1 VYCSAPPSE
10 QTALLCVLILLQQQ
24 HPGRVGDAPVVGAG
38 LYCDDAVGGAVATG
52 DGEEILRTCLCFH
65 VVELMRSGH
74 SPKQACR
81 IGIDRLQAIVAA
93 TAERQL
99 RSSSEQQPQQQQQMH
114 AKLTVAV
121 LALSKDGAVGAA
133 STLGPH
139 NEHRGRPAFPFALW
153 RGSGADATG
162 RIVEETDDV

>member
-1 VYCSAPPSE
+1 
-10 QTALLCVLILLQQQ
+10 
-24 HPGRVGDAPVVGAG
+24 VVGAG
-38 LYCDDAVGGAVATG
+38 LYCDDAVGGALATG

-74 SPKQACR
+74 CPKQACR

-93 TAERQL
+93 TAERQQ
-99 RSSSEQQPQQQQQMH
+99 RSNSEQSQQQQQMH

-153 RGSGADATG
+153 RGTDADATG
-162 RIVEETDDV
+162 RIVEETDDVWM

>member
-1 VYCSAPPSE
+1 
-10 QTALLCVLILLQQQ
+10 
-24 HPGRVGDAPVVGAG
+24 VVGAG

-74 SPKQACR
+74 TPQQACR

-93 TAERQL
+93 TAERQQ
-99 RSSSEQQPQQQQQMH
+99 RSSRASGSSSEQLQQQQMH

-153 RGSGADATG
+153 RGSDAALTG
-162 RIVEETDDV
+162 RIHEETDTV